1 MFEDGTAV
9 FEELFTHSLFF
20 IDRVWLER
28 NATRDQFPKV
38 GYVGA
43 LKLGEVS
50 PLIKSLVLSCD
61 VCHTAH
67 PADKAT
73 T

>member
-1 MFEDGTAV
+1 MPLRLLCSWIAQVFWGMFEDGTAV

-38 GYVGA
+38 GYVG
-43 LKLGEVS
+43 GS
-50 PLIKSLVLSCD
+50 QFG
-61 VCHTAH
+61 
-67 PADKAT
+67 
-73 T
+73 

>member
-38 GYVGA
+38 GYVGGSQIWVKSV
-43 LKLGEVS
+43 LL
-50 PLIKSLVLSCD
+50 LKSLVPRD